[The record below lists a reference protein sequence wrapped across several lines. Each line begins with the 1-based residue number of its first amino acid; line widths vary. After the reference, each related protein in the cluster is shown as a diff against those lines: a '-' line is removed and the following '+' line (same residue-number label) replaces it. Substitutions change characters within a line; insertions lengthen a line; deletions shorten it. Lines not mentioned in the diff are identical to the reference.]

1 MRITMRCIE
10 HVPVLIRFHATNL
23 PPNHSATP
31 AVIPTSTPK
40 NLPASTPN
48 PPKQQPK
55 SPPSIPMAS
64 PAPMQAMRRARAC
77 WLRSGEGPAGLYLN
91 LRNAPG
97 KSGGLFLQHFLYHGS
112 KLRENNRNCFPDQ
125 LIIGG
130 KIRMRKLVPHTGDLT
145 PRNFRVVVGNCL
157 RQHFDRFTNYQEII
171 DDCIRCFFI
180 GHEYL

>member
-1 MRITMRCIE
+1 MRRFCFDTII
-10 HVPVLIRFHATNL
+10 IRDFFFSRLTSCTTPRHIPQTLPHNNPNL
-23 PPNHSATP
+23 LHQS
-31 AVIPTSTPK
+31 
-40 NLPASTPN
+40 
-48 PPKQQPK
+48 QW
-55 SPPSIPMAS
+55 
-64 PAPMQAMRRARAC
+64 PAPRRYRHGGARAC